1 MKKYLRILRNCPLF
15 FGIAD
20 EDLLRMLSCM
30 GARVD
35 FYDKKYTIFPEG
47 IRAKYIGIL
56 LSGEAQIVR
65 VDYNGNR
72 SIISEIQPSEL
83 FGEAFA
89 CAQVSSLPVS
99 VIASEACEVMLVD
112 CSHVLHTCQNGCSF
126 HSQMIYN
133 LMRDLAEK
141 TLEYHKKSEII
152 SGRSTRDKLMN
163 YLTITAREVGSDSFD
178 ISFDRQELADYLEV
192 DRSGLSAEI
201 GKLKKE
207 GVLDCRKNHFE
218 LL

>member
-35 FYDKKYTIFPEG
+35 LYDKKYTIFPEG

-56 LSGEAQIVR
+56 LSGEAQTVR

-112 CSHVLHTCQNGCSF
+112 CSHVLHTCQNGCRF

-141 TLEYHKKSEII
+141 TLKYHKKSEII

-178 ISFDRQELADYLEV
+178 IPFDRQELADYLEV

-207 GVLDCRKNHFE
+207 GVLDCRKNHFD

>member
-35 FYDKKYTIFPEG
+35 SYDKKYTIFPEG

-72 SIISEIQPSEL
+72 RIISEIQPSEL

-133 LMRDLAEK
+133 LMRELAEK
-141 TLEYHKKSEII
+141 TLKYHKKSEII

>member
-99 VIASEACEVMLVD
+99 VIASEPCEVMLVD

-141 TLEYHKKSEII
+141 TLKYHKKSEII